1 MGAMPSL
8 DLGKPKKKSGLASS
22 VVAGQFIGNVKK
34 MNTSGRSNF
43 AASVN
48 LGMLGNDVSL
58 GGSLTTNPT
67 AILGGLADDAN
78 LPNELEDVNDG
89 WHNYT
94 YCELCDRTFS
104 KFKGISRHH
113 CRKCLKSVCQQCSSN
128 TRKLSKQD
136 DTKYRVCDFC
146 DTQLSNY
153 KLETNQN

>member
-67 AILGGLADDAN
+67 AILGALADDAN
-78 LPNELEDVNDG
+78 LPMSWRMSTTVG
-89 WHNYT
+89 T
-94 YCELCDRTFS
+94 TTRTVSFAIALSASS
-104 KFKGISRHH
+104 KVFPGIIVG
-113 CRKCLKSVCQQCSSN
+113 SV
-128 TRKLSKQD
+128 
-136 DTKYRVCDFC
+136 
-146 DTQLSNY
+146 
-153 KLETNQN
+153 

>member
-8 DLGKPKKKSGLASS
+8 DLGKPKKKSGLANS
-22 VVAGQFIGNVKK
+22 VVPGQFIGNEKK
-34 MNTSGRSNF
+34 KNTSGRSF
-43 AASVN
+43 
-48 LGMLGNDVSL
+48 GNDVSL

-67 AILGGLADDAN
+67 AILGALADDAN

-89 WHNYT
+89 WHNFN